1 MAETLL
7 DNEVNVRTL
16 FKTVIHANGYG
27 YSNSESEDENEND
40 YSDYEWVNAREKRR
54 YYEDRI
60 PCGASY
66 ITEYTG
72 EIYEA
77 FDYITENAGDV
88 DEMDFDDCENFLREI
103 GADLRDY
110 CSLSDLRRAAADH
123 FFENE
128 LWNDKTKICIYYCL
142 DYYIGEY
149 GDMIPEELYDEI
161 KNNAGDA
168 DRISELDD
176 LVDDWMND
184 HEGIEDF
191 MP

>member
-7 DNEVNVRTL
+7 ENEVNVVTFRAPI
-16 FKTVIHANGYG
+16 VIH
-27 YSNSESEDENEND
+27 SNVFHDPDLEDEIEND
-40 YSDYEWVNAREKRR
+40 YSDYEWVNARGERR
-54 YYEDRI
+54 DYEDRI
-60 PCGASY
+60 PYGADS

-77 FDYITENAGDV
+77 FDYMAEDAGDA
-88 DEMDFDDCENFLREI
+88 DEMDFDDCENFLRET
-103 GADLRDY
+103 GNDLRDY
-110 CSLSDLRRAAADH
+110 SSLSDLRQAAADH

-128 LWNDKTKICIYYCL
+128 FWDYKAKICIYYCL
-142 DYYIGEY
+142 DYYITEY